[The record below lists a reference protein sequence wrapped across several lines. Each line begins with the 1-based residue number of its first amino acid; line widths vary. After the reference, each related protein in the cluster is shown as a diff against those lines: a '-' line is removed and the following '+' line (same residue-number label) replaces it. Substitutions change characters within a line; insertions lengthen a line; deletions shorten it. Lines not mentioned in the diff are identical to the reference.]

1 MRVYIYIHIYIID
14 LKNKI
19 SKYLNSISLRKRK
32 KKKKII
38 DQMIEVNVLG
48 KKKKKRTEFSKWK
61 GLLFSDW
68 VDNDNI
74 IMMIINSNNNDFL

>member
-19 SKYLNSISLRKRK
+19 SKYLNSISLRKE

-48 KKKKKRTEFSKWK
+48 KKKKELNFPNERFAI
-61 GLLFSDW
+61 SDW
-68 VDNDNI
+68 VDNGNI
-74 IMMIINSNNNDFL
+74 MWCSQ